1 MIVSYPVV
9 FTRTKDK
16 KDTYIVEIPDIQGFT
31 EGYGLADAME
41 MARDYIGG
49 YCLEKEDKDI
59 PLPSEAQDVDIEKC
73 DLSAEEKANSFVS
86 MVDLDLEEYRRK
98 INKRAVRRNV
108 SIPAWLDQAAEKE
121 HVNFSR
127 VLQEALLQKLNL
139 S

>member
-1 MIVSYPVV
+1 MIVIYPVV

-49 YCLEKEDKDI
+49 YCLEKADKDI

-73 DLSAEEKANSFVS
+73 DLSAEEKANPFVS

>member
-1 MIVSYPVV
+1 MIVIYPVV